1 MEKFIQFVV
10 LVISLIAFYFIF
22 DIFKFVI
29 QYWYVFFIL
38 GISCLVYE
46 FFTDSGSFAR
56 SGSASSSKDSIDGTY
71 SVYTHGV
78 DNNRVDRVY
87 VNKDD

>member
-1 MEKFIQFVV
+1 MEKFGQFLITILG
-10 LVISLIAFYFIF
+10 LVAFYFIF

-29 QYWYVFFIL
+29 QYWYVFFLI
-38 GISCLVYE
+38 GIAALIYE
-46 FFTDSGSFAR
+46 FFTDSGSFA
-56 SGSASSSKDSIDGTY
+56 SSSSADSGKSMEGTY

-87 VNKDD
+87 INKED